1 MGSGR
6 RPGNLGEWA
15 RGARA
20 PLPPAHG
27 AHTCPGGGRGPGARP
42 AELRAQGSPS
52 RPRGAARP
60 GRGPGHLSRPEGQ
73 SSAPACPPPPAGQ
86 LPRKGSPSGTGAEHL
101 APPGKRSPR
110 TKGPPRPGRVTGP
123 ANRGAC
129 ARSGRGSPNAG
140 GARSGARER
149 ARRPPSPPPAV
160 TWGVPGVR
168 GGGWRLGEGAGVA
181 LRAAPRHEAA
191 APVLGR
197 GHGPAGA
204 GARIR
209 ASEAAKVTAQGA
221 GAPF

>member
-20 PLPPAHG
+20 PLPPALG

-42 AELRAQGSPS
+42 AELRARGSPS

-73 SSAPACPPPPAGQ
+73 SSAPACPPPPLASSHGRGAPRGPAPSTW
-86 LPRKGSPSGTGAEHL
+86 LPLENGPPDKGA
-101 APPGKRSPR
+101 
-110 TKGPPRPGRVTGP
+110 PRPGRVTGP